1 MNDATQEQYMTARTH
16 DIHRE
21 HHDPELKIKPV
32 SEHAV
37 PAALENQRGALT
49 FMETMGVL
57 IVGAIVL
64 AAAAAGL
71 YALFSAQSQSDELN
85 AVSTIITNVRDLRT
99 TTGYGTPGSDLMQ
112 NMIKI
117 GGIPKS
123 MGIVGGVPVNSY
135 NQQVTLVVDG
145 TGNGW
150 VLTDPGLPQED
161 CNRIAKK
168 MSVAKSVNTTS
179 INGGATISG
188 EVTPAVAAAQCTGT
202 ANSIAWTGL

>member
-1 MNDATQEQYMTARTH
+1 MNDVTQEQYMTQHTH
-16 DIHRE
+16 DIHCGLR
-21 HHDPELKIKPV
+21 DPEVEIKAG
-32 SEHAV
+32 SDYAV
-37 PAALENQRGALT
+37 PAALETQRGALT

-85 AVSTIITNVRDLRT
+85 FVSTIITNVRDLRT
-99 TTGYGTPGSDLMQ
+99 TSGYGTAGSDLMP
-112 NMIKI
+112 NMVAI

-150 VLTDPGLPQED
+150 VLTDPGLPKED

-179 INGGATISG
+179 INGGAAITGEIS
-188 EVTPAVAAAQCTGT
+188 PSVAAAQCTGT
-202 ANSIAWTGL
+202 SNSIAWAGL

>member
-1 MNDATQEQYMTARTH
+1 MSDVT
-16 DIHRE
+16 RE
-21 HHDPELKIKPV
+21 HHMTNIDCGILEMRPDLEAAH
-32 SEHAV
+32 ENNV
-37 PAALENQRGALT
+37 PAALQDQRGALT

-71 YALFSAQSQSDELN
+71 YALFGAQNQSDELN
-85 AVSTIITNVRDLRT
+85 FVSTIITNVRDLRT
-99 TTGYGTPGSDLMQ
+99 TNGYGTPGTDLMQ
-112 NMIKI
+112 NMVAI

-150 VLTDPGLPQED
+150 VLTDPGLPMED

-179 INGGATISG
+179 INGGAAIAGEITPSVAKTQCSG
-188 EVTPAVAAAQCTGT
+188 TS
-202 ANSIAWTGL
+202 NSIAWSGL